1 MKRGKLV
8 TDLPVLGTN
17 KVSGFCYWETSAYGP
32 QGGFRRLPKVIFE
45 ILRCTVIP
53 SARGDDDAV
62 GWPFFEIINVVL
74 SGDPIN
80 LLD

>member
-1 MKRGKLV
+1 MKRGKLI
-8 TDLPVLGTN
+8 TDLLVLRTN
-17 KVSGFCYWETSAYGP
+17 EISGFHYEETSAYGP
-32 QGGFRRLPKVIFE
+32 HGGLRRLPKVIFE
-45 ILRCTVIP
+45 ILRRTMISLVG
-53 SARGDDDAV
+53 GDEDVV